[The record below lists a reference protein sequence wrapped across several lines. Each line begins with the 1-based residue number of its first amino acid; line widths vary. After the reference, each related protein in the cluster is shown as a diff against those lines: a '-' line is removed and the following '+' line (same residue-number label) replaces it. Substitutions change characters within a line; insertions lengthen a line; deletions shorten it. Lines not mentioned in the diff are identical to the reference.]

1 MSQLKYP
8 PYLFHCFRC
17 LSVEEL
23 RKELETLKSRG
34 NSALKSGNHNEA
46 LRFYNEALEI
56 TQNAKELYKEAAIL
70 YSNKAN
76 VLNKQQ
82 KYDEALP
89 NAIAAVSCD
98 ETWQKVGKYIV
109 FLVKSYVILCL
120 FKFLYLKELVHEEY
134 RFFSSYNIHSRWFL
148 PQNIIIKDFILSQLQ
163 LGCSIFWENVG
174 F

>member
-1 MSQLKYP
+1 MSRIKYP
-8 PYLFHCFRC
+8 HLFHCFRC

-98 ETWQKVGKYIV
+98 ETWHKVG
-109 FLVKSYVILCL
+109 
-120 FKFLYLKELVHEEY
+120 
-134 RFFSSYNIHSRWFL
+134 
-148 PQNIIIKDFILSQLQ
+148 
-163 LGCSIFWENVG
+163 
-174 F
+174 